1 MAQAIEGTEEKLK
14 TLKKASEQAA
24 ASVKNYDAW
33 KKAYTPIQNEIDETR
48 KKVTEL
54 KSKMSEMKDMGEIDT
69 QEYKELQAELSSS
82 TKKLKELR
90 QAAKEVDNEFGKP
103 ISPEKYDALQREVI
117 STEIEFK
124 SLKNEAK
131 KTADS
136 MKSSASEIA
145 TSFDKAGDSVESL
158 GSKLDAGNLME
169 ATDQLSAVGGALK
182 DFGAAA
188 IEAGSEWSN
197 SQADI
202 QANLGLT
209 AQEAEELKNTAQDVF
224 ENGIADSVDTAAEAV
239 ILCKQNFGDL
249 NNADLTKLT
258 NQLVGISERTGT
270 DLQENVRGAS
280 QLMGAFG
287 IDGQQALDLIAAGYQ
302 ANLNSSGDFMDT
314 LNEYSPLFEEAG
326 FSAEQMLSV
335 LSAGMEGGALNTDKV
350 ADAVKE
356 LQIRMGDGTFEENIG
371 KFSQNTKNLFQ
382 DWKNGEA
389 TVAEVSASIGEDLK
403 QMTPTEQQEAL
414 SALSSQFEDLGV
426 DASVALLSASDSF
439 SDATGKAKEFS
450 EASPGEEWQ
459 GSLNSIKDSLAD
471 VGTKIM
477 ETLQPVI
484 DVISKLADWF
494 SKLPGPIQTF
504 IVIFGGLVI
513 VFTTLAPVVMAA
525 ATAFGALNISLLP
538 IIAIIALIAA
548 AIVAVIAI
556 IQNWGAIT
564 EWLAGIWDA
573 IKAKASEIWDAIK
586 NKISEVW
593 ESIKTAV
600 TEKVNAVKETV
611 TNIWNTI
618 KSTIS
623 NVVTSI
629 KDKAINSFVAVKDGI
644 KNALSKV
651 TSVVKNGFQGAI
663 DFITSLPKKAL
674 EWGKDF
680 IQGLINGIKNK
691 IGKLVDTVK
700 GIGKKIASFLHFSR
714 PDEGPLREYEKWMP
728 DFMEG
733 LAKGIYNN
741 EQIVSNAA
749 KSVAQGIAGNM
760 TPYIS
765 EVPQGFDYNQ
775 MYQAMK
781 AASKETQFAIYLDSR
796 QLGRGLQGMGVQF
809 K

>member
-1 MAQAIEGTEEKLK
+1 MDGDATGLEGVLKDVNKSLNSTQRQLKDVDRLLKLDPSNTELLEQKQRLLAQAISDTEKKLD
-14 TLKKASEQAA
+14 TMRIASEQAREA
-24 ASVKNYDAW
+24 L
-33 KKAYTPIQNEIDETR
+33 ETG
-48 KKVTEL
+48 TL
-54 KSKMSEMKDMGEIDT
+54 GQD
-69 QEYKELQAELSSS
+69 
-82 TKKLKELR
+82 
-90 QAAKEVDNEFGKP
+90 
-103 ISPEKYDALQREVI
+103 KYDALQREIVA
-117 STEIEFK
+117 T
-124 SLKNEAK
+124 EAK
-131 KTADS
+131 L
-136 MKSSASEIA
+136 KSFKAEASG
-145 TSFDKAGDSVESL
+145 TTDSVKNSAGEMANAFDDASDSIKDL
-158 GSKLDAGNLME
+158 GGKLDAGNLME
-169 ATDQLSAVGGALK
+169 ATDQLSAVGDALK

-209 AQEAEELKNTAQDVF
+209 AQEAEELKNIAQDVF
-224 ENGIADSVDTAAEAV
+224 ENGIVDSVDTATESV

-270 DLQENVRGAS
+270 DLQGNVRGAS

-287 IDGQQALDLIAAGYQ
+287 IDGKQALDLIAAGYQ

-326 FSAEQMLSV
+326 FSAEQMLSI

-371 KFSQNTKNLFQ
+371 KFSQSTKNLFQ

-414 SALSSQFEDLGV
+414 SDLGI

-450 EASPGEEWQ
+450 EASPGEKWQ

-504 IVIFGGLVI
+504 IVIFSGLVI

>member
-1 MAQAIEGTEEKLK
+1 MDGDATGLEGVLKDVNKSLNSTQRQLKDVDRLLKLDPSNTELLEQKQRLLAQAISDTEKKLD
-14 TLKKASEQAA
+14 TMRIASEQAREA
-24 ASVKNYDAW
+24 L
-33 KKAYTPIQNEIDETR
+33 ETG
-48 KKVTEL
+48 TL
-54 KSKMSEMKDMGEIDT
+54 GQD
-69 QEYKELQAELSSS
+69 
-82 TKKLKELR
+82 
-90 QAAKEVDNEFGKP
+90 
-103 ISPEKYDALQREVI
+103 KYDALQREIVA
-117 STEIEFK
+117 T
-124 SLKNEAK
+124 EAK
-131 KTADS
+131 L
-136 MKSSASEIA
+136 KSFKAEASG
-145 TSFDKAGDSVESL
+145 TTDSVKNSAGEMANAFDDASDSIKDL
-158 GSKLDAGNLME
+158 GGKLDAGNLME
-169 ATDQLSAVGGALK
+169 ATDQLSAVGDALK

-371 KFSQNTKNLFQ
+371 EFSQNTKNLFQ